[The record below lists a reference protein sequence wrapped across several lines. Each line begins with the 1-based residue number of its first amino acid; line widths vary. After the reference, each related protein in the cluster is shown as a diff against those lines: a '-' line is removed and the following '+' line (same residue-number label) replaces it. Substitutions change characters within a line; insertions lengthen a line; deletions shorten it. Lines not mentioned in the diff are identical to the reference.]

1 MGGYEVGFL
10 RWCGGNQGLEVCG
23 QRIEFWPRWKAGS
36 VGCAE
41 LGEIG
46 PVVLHGAGKLQLRGS
61 ERRARNGDRQ
71 IKQILDLRS
80 VRRAVGERD
89 RRQKILRRV
98 FVVEF
103 VSLQRDEWGH

>member
-1 MGGYEVGFL
+1 MGGYEIGFL
-10 RWCGGNQGLEVCG
+10 GWRGRHQGLEVCG

-80 VRRAVGERD
+80 VRRAVWEGD
-89 RRQKILRRV
+89 RRQKILWCV
-98 FVVEF
+98 FVVEL
-103 VSLQRDEWGH
+103 VGLQRDERGH